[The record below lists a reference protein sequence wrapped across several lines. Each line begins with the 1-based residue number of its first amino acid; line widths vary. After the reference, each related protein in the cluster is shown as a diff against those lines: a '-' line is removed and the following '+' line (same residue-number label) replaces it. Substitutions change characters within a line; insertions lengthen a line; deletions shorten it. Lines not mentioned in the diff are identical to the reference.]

1 MSTIIGDGVVRVDG
15 KVVFG
20 PSPYVIRACR
30 PLVEGWQGPV
40 LVYVGAPFEV
50 YVPAVLLGSDSDP
63 KYPDRWLVWRDAPDW
78 PDTEASFVPEETAVR
93 SVELGDLRLDLGC
106 PTVCDRWD
114 RVRHRLGP
122 GLDAA
127 EAALAIA
134 KHLGLEAKAVDAEA
148 MHRFAIGDA
157 CWPGIAKLIE
167 ECGEVVQVCGKLM
180 ATQGERTHW
189 DGSDL
194 YRRLEDELADLR
206 AVIRFVQ
213 TTNPALD
220 MNRILD
226 RTETKFATFMKWHLE
241 QR

>member
-1 MSTIIGDGVVRVDG
+1 MTPKNHEQRVHAIGVASGLLDYHDDTFLFSRNDTKGAWHVVNKRTRM
-15 KVVFG
+15 F
-20 PSPYVIRACR
+20 A
-30 PLVEGWQGPV
+30 
-40 LVYVGAPFEV
+40 VYYP
-50 YVPAVLLGSDSDP
+50 P
-63 KYPDRWLVWRDAPDW
+63 PDR
-78 PDTEASFVPEETAVR
+78 EAARHPRHVD
-93 SVELGDLRLDLGC
+93 ELR
-106 PTVCDRWD
+106 
-114 RVRHRLGP
+114 P
-122 GLDAA
+122 GLDAT
-127 EAALAIA
+127 EAALVIA
-134 KHLGLEAKAVDAEA
+134 KHLGVGADEATEVS
-148 MHRFAIGDA
+148 RFAIGDA